1 MNGPV
6 ILHICGNCLD
16 RLEYFAESGVDAYHF
31 EWQVDARTAVAKIGK
46 RISLI
51 GNLNNPKTL
60 FQGTPEDVRQQAR
73 YAIEAGVDIIGPECA
88 VPLTTP
94 LANLRA
100 ISAAVREGY

>member
-1 MNGPV
+1 VGGPMIFHV
-6 ILHICGNCLD
+6 CGNCLD
-16 RLEYFAESGVDAYHF
+16 HLELFAESGVDAYHF
-31 EWQVDARTAVAKIGK
+31 EWQVDARAAVEKIGK

-60 FQGTPEDVRQQAR
+60 LQGTPEDVYKQER